1 MGREGRRPLRVLAVD
16 DSAVMRGVLKTVFDL
31 HASQGDLSLPR
42 MELCGLV
49 RDGVEALEAVKTLT
63 PDVLLLDLEMPR
75 MNGLE
80 VLQKLRTLA
89 PALPVI
95 MCSAHTERGARS
107 TLDALSLGAKDYVMK
122 PGQQKDFAA
131 ALDTLMEQLLPKI
144 AALSGWG
151 LVRTETRERMP
162 AATRF
167 AISAAIERMDAEPTA
182 VRMQGAGGRQVEL
195 LVIGVS
201 TGGPAALEAMLPMLP
216 KDFPVPVMIVQH
228 MPVLFTGALAE
239 RLDRICRMPVRQARD
254 GAAIGPGEVWL
265 APGDAHMEVAHGAGP
280 RRAGAFNPVVKLHQ
294 KPALNSCKPSVDYL
308 FCSAAAMYGAGTL
321 ALVMTGMGS
330 DGFDG
335 AKAVRAAGGAV
346 LAQDQATSAV
356 WGMPG
361 RVAKEGV
368 ATAVLPL
375 PAIAAALM
383 MRVQEGRASQRM
395 AAAAAEQR
403 REAMHGV
410 L

>member
-1 MGREGRRPLRVLAVD
+1 MGLDGRRALRVLAVD

-80 VLQKLRTLA
+80 VLQKLRMLA
-89 PALPVI
+89 PLLPVI
-95 MCSAHTERGARS
+95 MCSAYTERGARS

-122 PGQQKDFAA
+122 PGQQRDFAA
-131 ALDTLMEQLLPKI
+131 ALDTLMQQLLPKI
-144 AALSGWG
+144 AALAGT
-151 LVRTETRERMP
+151 LVRTEPRETTAEVR
-162 AATRF
+162 RF
-167 AISAAIERMDAEPTA
+167 IPLERFEAEPTA
-182 VRMQGAGGRQVEL
+182 ARMQGTAGRLVEL

-201 TGGPAALEAMLPMLP
+201 TGGPSALEIMLPMLP

-254 GAAIGPGEVWL
+254 GAAIGPGQVWL
-265 APGDAHMEVAHGAGP
+265 APGDAHMEVGHGAGL
-280 RRAGAFNPVVKLHQ
+280 RRAGAFNPVLKLHQ
-294 KPALNSCKPSVDYL
+294 KPPLNSCKPSVDYL
-308 FCSAAAMYGAGTL
+308 FFSAAAMYGEGTL

-346 LAQDQATSAV
+346 LAQDEATSAV

-361 RVAKEGV
+361 MVAKGGV
-368 ATAVLPL
+368 ANSVLPL
-375 PAIAAALM
+375 PALAAALI
-383 MRVQEGRASQRM
+383 MRTQEGRASQRM
-395 AAAAAEQR
+395 AAAAGEQP
-403 REAMHGV
+403 REVMHGV

>member
-1 MGREGRRPLRVLAVD
+1 MGREDRRPLRVLAVD

-49 RDGVEALEAVKTLT
+49 RDGVEALQAVKTLT

-80 VLQKLRTLA
+80 VLQKLRLQA

-95 MCSAHTERGARS
+95 MCSAYTERGARS
-107 TLDALSLGAKDYVMK
+107 TLEALSAGAKDYVMK
-122 PGQQKDFAA
+122 PGQQRDFAA

-151 LVRTETRERMP
+151 LVGSESRARSQDSPRVAIDAAMERTE
-162 AATRF
+162 
-167 AISAAIERMDAEPTA
+167 AEPTA
-182 VRMQGAGGRQVEL
+182 ARTRGAGGRLVEL
-195 LVIGVS
+195 VVIGVS
-201 TGGPAALEAMLPMLP
+201 TGGPSALEVMLPLLP
-216 KDFPVPVMIVQH
+216 NDFAVPIMIVQH
-228 MPVLFTGALAE
+228 MPRLFTGALAE
-239 RLDRICRMPVRQARD
+239 RLDRICGMPVQQARD
-254 GAAIGPGEVWL
+254 GAKIGPGEIWL
-265 APGDAHMEVAHGAGP
+265 APGDAHMEVVHGVGP

-294 KPALNSCKPSVDYL
+294 GPLLNSCRPAVDYL
-308 FCSAAAMYGAGTL
+308 FQSAATMYGAGTL

-335 AKAVRAAGGAV
+335 AKAVRAAGGSV
-346 LAQDQATSAV
+346 LAQDEATSAV

-361 RVAKEGV
+361 RVARERV
-368 ATAVLPL
+368 ASAVVALPGL
-375 PAIAAALM
+375 ASALM
-383 MRVQEGRASQRM
+383 MRVAEGRGLKRM
-395 AAAAAEQR
+395 ASMDAP
-403 REAMHGV
+403 REVMYGV

>member
-1 MGREGRRPLRVLAVD
+1 MGLDGRRALRVLAVD

-31 HASQGDLSLPR
+31 HASQGDRSLPR
-42 MELCGLV
+42 MDLCGLV
-49 RDGVEALEAVKTLT
+49 RDGVEALEAVRTLA

-80 VLQKLRTLA
+80 VLRKLRVLA

-107 TLDALSLGAKDYVMK
+107 TLDALSLGAKDYVIK
-122 PGQQKDFAA
+122 PGQQRDFAA

-144 AALSGWG
+144 AALSGWAVMRLEPRARSLG
-151 LVRTETRERMP
+151 IGRGAALERVEAEC
-162 AATRF
+162 AA
-167 AISAAIERMDAEPTA
+167 A
-182 VRMQGAGGRQVEL
+182 RMQNAGGRLVEL

-201 TGGPAALEAMLPMLP
+201 TGGPSALEAMLPTLP
-216 KDFPVPVMIVQH
+216 IDFPVPVMIVQH

-239 RLDRICRMPVRQARD
+239 RLDGICRMPVRQARD

-265 APGDAHMEVAHGAGP
+265 APGDAHMEVAQGAGL
-280 RRAGAFNPVVKLHQ
+280 RRGGAFHPVVRLHQ
-294 KPALNSCKPSVDYL
+294 KPPLNSCKPSVDYL
-308 FCSAAAMYGAGTL
+308 FHSAAAMYGAGAL

-346 LAQDQATSAV
+346 LAQDEATSAV

-361 RVAKEGV
+361 MVAKHGV
-368 ATAVLPL
+368 ATSVLPL
-375 PAIAAALM
+375 GALAAALI
-383 MRVQEGRASQRM
+383 MRTQDGRGSQRM
-395 AAAAAEQR
+395 APATGEQP

>member
-16 DSAVMRGVLKTVFDL
+16 DSTVMRGVLKTVFDL
-31 HASQGDLSLPR
+31 HASQGDMSLPR

-49 RDGVEALEAVKTLT
+49 RDGVEALEAVKTLS

-75 MNGLE
+75 MDGLE
-80 VLQKLRTLA
+80 VLQKLRILA

-122 PGQQKDFAA
+122 PGQQRDFAA

-151 LVRTETRERMP
+151 LVRTAPREISQEAKRVAALERLEAEP
-162 AATRF
+162 AA
-167 AISAAIERMDAEPTA
+167 ARMET
-182 VRMQGAGGRQVEL
+182 GSGRQVEL
-195 LVIGVS
+195 VVIGVS
-201 TGGPAALEAMLPMLP
+201 TGGPSALETMLPMLP
-216 KDFPVPVMIVQH
+216 KDFAVPVMIVQH
-228 MPVLFTGALAE
+228 MPVLFTGALAQ

-254 GAAIGPGEVWL
+254 GDRIGPGEVWL
-265 APGDAHMEVAHGAGP
+265 APGDAHMEVAQGAGP
-280 RRAGAFNPVVKLHQ
+280 RGAGAFHPIVKLHQ
-294 KPALNSCKPSVDYL
+294 GPPLNSCKPSVDYL
-308 FCSAAAMYGAGTL
+308 FRSAAAMYGAATL
-321 ALVMTGMGS
+321 GLVMTGMGS

-335 AKAVRAAGGAV
+335 AKTVRAAGGTV
-346 LAQDQATSAV
+346 LAQDEATSAV

-368 ATAVLPL
+368 ASAVIALPSL
-375 PAIAAALM
+375 AAALV
-383 MRVQEGRASQRM
+383 MRVQEGRAPKRM
-395 AAAAAEQR
+395 GAAAAEQPP
-403 REAMHGV
+403 EVMYGV

>member
-1 MGREGRRPLRVLAVD
+1 MGLEARRALRVLAVD

-31 HASQGDLSLPR
+31 HATQGDKSLPR

-49 RDGVEALEAVKTLT
+49 RDGIEALEAVKALK
-63 PDVLLLDLEMPR
+63 PDVLLLDLERPR

-80 VLQKLRTLA
+80 VLQKLRVLA
-89 PALPVI
+89 PELPVI
-95 MCSAHTERGARS
+95 MCSAYTERGARS

-122 PGQQKDFAA
+122 PGQQRDFAA

-144 AALSGWG
+144 AALAGWVSARAQAPLESRRIAG
-151 LVRTETRERMP
+151 LDRAE
-162 AATRF
+162 
-167 AISAAIERMDAEPTA
+167 AEPTA
-182 VRMQGAGGRQVEL
+182 VRVQGVGGRLVEL

-201 TGGPAALEAMLPMLP
+201 TGGPSALEMMLPMLP
-216 KDFPVPVMIVQH
+216 RDFPVPVMIVQH

-239 RLDRICRMPVRQARD
+239 RLDKICRMPVRQARD
-254 GAAIGPGEVWL
+254 GASMGPGEVWL

-294 KPALNSCKPSVDYL
+294 KPPLNSCKPSVDYL
-308 FCSAAAMYGAGTL
+308 FHSAAAMYGVGAL

-335 AKAVRAAGGAV
+335 AKAVRASGGAV
-346 LAQDQATSAV
+346 LAQDEATSAV

-361 RVAKEGV
+361 MVAKEGV
-368 ATAVLPL
+368 ANSVLPL
-375 PAIAAALM
+375 QAIAAALV
-383 MRVQEGRASQRM
+383 MRTQEGRSSQRM
-395 AAAAAEQR
+395 AAAAGEQP
-403 REAMHGV
+403 REVMHGM

>member
-1 MGREGRRPLRVLAVD
+1 MGLDQKRPLRVLAVD

-49 RDGVEALEAVKTLT
+49 RDGVEGLEAVKTLN
-63 PDVLLLDLEMPR
+63 PDILLLDLEMPR

-80 VLQKLRTLA
+80 VLQKLRILA
-89 PALPVI
+89 PTLPVI
-95 MCSAHTERGARS
+95 MCSAYTERGARS

-122 PGQQKDFAA
+122 PGQQKDLAA

-144 AALSGWG
+144 AALSGRTFVG
-151 LVRTETRERMP
+151 KEVRE
-162 AATRF
+162 AAAEMRHF
-167 AISAAIERMDAEPTA
+167 SPFDRVEAEPA
-182 VRMQGAGGRQVEL
+182 EVRMQCAGGRPVEL

-201 TGGPAALEAMLPMLP
+201 TGGPSALELMLPQLA

-228 MPVLFTGALAE
+228 MPVLFTGALAQ
-239 RLDRICRMPVRQARD
+239 RLNRICRMPVRQARD
-254 GAAIGPGEVWL
+254 GETMGPGEVWL
-265 APGDAHMEVAHGAGP
+265 APGDAHMEVAQGAG
-280 RRAGAFNPVVKLHQ
+280 RRRVGAFHPVAKLHQ
-294 KPALNSCKPSVDYL
+294 KQSLNSCKPSVDYL
-308 FCSAAAMYGAGTL
+308 FHSAAAMYGAGTL

-330 DGFDG
+330 DGLDG
-335 AKAVRAAGGAV
+335 AKAVRATGGVV
-346 LAQDQATSAV
+346 LAQDEATSAV

-368 ATAVLPL
+368 ATSVLPL
-375 PAIAAALM
+375 PLLAAALT
-383 MRVQEGRASQRM
+383 MRVQEGRTPQTMTTVVVERP
-395 AAAAAEQR
+395 
-403 REAMHGV
+403 REVMHGV

>member
-1 MGREGRRPLRVLAVD
+1 MGREDRRPLRVLAVD

-80 VLQKLRTLA
+80 VLQKLRLQA
-89 PALPVI
+89 PKLPVI
-95 MCSAHTERGARS
+95 MCSAYTERGARS
-107 TLDALSLGAKDYVMK
+107 TLDALSAGAKDYVMK
-122 PGQQKDFAA
+122 PGQQKDFAS
-131 ALDTLMEQLLPKI
+131 ALDVLMEQLLPKI

-151 LVRTETRERMP
+151 LVRSESRERLQDSTRIMLH
-162 AATRF
+162 AAMD
-167 AISAAIERMDAEPTA
+167 RMEAEPTA
-182 VRMQGAGGRQVEL
+182 ARSFGSVGRLVEL
-195 LVIGVS
+195 VVIGVS
-201 TGGPAALEAMLPMLP
+201 TGGPSALEAMLPLLP
-216 KDFPVPVMIVQH
+216 KDFAVPIMIVQH
-228 MPVLFTGALAE
+228 MPRLFTGALAE
-239 RLDRICRMPVRQARD
+239 RLDRICRMPVQQARD
-254 GAAIGPGEVWL
+254 GATVGPGEVWL
-265 APGDAHMEVAHGAGP
+265 APGDAHMEVVHGVGP

-294 KPALNSCKPSVDYL
+294 GPPLNSCRPAVDYL
-308 FCSAAAMYGAGTL
+308 FRSAATMYGAGTL

-330 DGFDG
+330 DGFEG
-335 AKAVRAAGGAV
+335 AKAVRAAGGTV
-346 LAQDQATSAV
+346 LAQDEATSAV

-368 ATAVLPL
+368 ATAVVALPGL
-375 PAIAAALM
+375 ASALM
-383 MRVQEGRASQRM
+383 LRVAEGRRLKRM
-395 AAAAAEQR
+395 ASTDAP
-403 REAMHGV
+403 REVMYGV

>member
-16 DSAVMRGVLKTVFDL
+16 DSPVMRGVLKTVFDL
-31 HASQGDLSLPR
+31 HASHGDMSLPR

-80 VLQKLRTLA
+80 VLQKLRILA
-89 PALPVI
+89 PMLPVI

-122 PGQQKDFAA
+122 PGQQRDFAA

-144 AALSGWG
+144 AALSGWA
-151 LVRTETRERMP
+151 LVRLKPREITQEARHGV
-162 AATRF
+162 AL
-167 AISAAIERMDAEPTA
+167 ERVEAEPTA
-182 VRMQGAGGRQVEL
+182 VRMQGAGGRQVEM

-201 TGGPAALEAMLPMLP
+201 TGGPSALELMLPMLP
-216 KDFPVPVMIVQH
+216 KDFAVPVMIVQH

-280 RRAGAFNPVVKLHQ
+280 RRAGAFKPVVKLHHG
-294 KPALNSCKPSVDYL
+294 PPLNSCKPSVDYL
-308 FCSAAAMYGAGTL
+308 FRSAAEMYGAGTL
-321 ALVMTGMGS
+321 ALVMTGMGA
-330 DGFDG
+330 DGLDG
-335 AKAVRAAGGAV
+335 ARAVRSAGGTV
-346 LAQDQATSAV
+346 LAQDEGTSAV

-361 RVAKEGV
+361 RVAKAGL
-368 ATAVLPL
+368 ATAVISLQAL
-375 PAIAAALM
+375 AAALM
-383 MRVQEGRASQRM
+383 MRVNDGRASQRM
-395 AAAAAEQR
+395 AAAAAEVP
-403 REAMHGV
+403 REVMYGV